1 MTNVRKRYNA
11 AVEKR
16 ERIEAAI
23 SAHEKTYCP
32 NTMDETRHFTIP
44 FENGVGHYDCS
55 GRNPNFDPDAV
66 RSYQARNWELHK
78 ELAKCKDEESRAF
91 FLLQIIEA
99 PLNLIRFV
107 RSCFKRI
114 EQETRPK

>member
-1 MTNVRKRYNA
+1 M
-11 AVEKR
+11 
-16 ERIEAAI
+16 
-23 SAHEKTYCP
+23 SATS
-32 NTMDETRHFTIP
+32 HFTIP

-55 GRNPNFDPDAV
+55 GSNPNFDPDA
-66 RSYQARNWELHK
+66 ARAYNTRYWELRK
-78 ELAKCKDEESRAF
+78 ELEKSKGEERRAL

-114 EQETRPK
+114 EQETRPD